1 MRLYSLYTSQ
11 EINLKE
17 IEKKVYSDSQQDG
30 LMEIMMG
37 LILLTFGGFFY
48 STVFA
53 FYILLIIF
61 SGRIVEFVRRL
72 YTYPRIGF
80 VKFHRE
86 NPRDALTGVF
96 LFELAVIVI
105 IFTLI
110 SISGNVT
117 DYSQW
122 VKWSPLFFGMILVGP
137 FAHAQ
142 SRSGSIRYYGY
153 AILSVI
159 LGLVFS
165 LIEFG
170 SGCAGLIL
178 YLVLIGGFL
187 VLSGLVIF
195 TRFLSRYPLPVEEAP
210 DASK

>member
-1 MRLYSLYTSQ
+1 MTQ

-17 IEKKVYSDSQQDG
+17 LEKKAYQDSQQDG
-30 LMEIMMG
+30 LMEAMMG
-37 LILLTFGGFFY
+37 LILMTFGGFFY

-61 SGRIVEFVRRL
+61 SGRIVEFVRRR

-86 NPRDALTGVF
+86 NPKDALTGVL
-96 LFELAVIVI
+96 LFELAVIMI

-110 SISGNVT
+110 SVFGNVT
-117 DYSQW
+117 DYYSW
-122 VKWSPLFFGMILVGP
+122 VNWSPLFIGTILVGP
-137 FAHAQ
+137 FAHTA
-142 SRSGSIRYYGY
+142 SRSGNIRYYGY
-153 AILSVI
+153 ASMSMI
-159 LGLVFS
+159 LGLFFS

-170 SGCAGLIL
+170 SGCTGLIL
-178 YLVLIGGFL
+178 YLVFMGGFL

-195 TRFLSRYPLPVEEAP
+195 IRFLRKYPLPETEVR
-210 DASK
+210 DGSK

>member
-1 MRLYSLYTSQ
+1 MTQEINLK

-17 IEKKVYSDSQQDG
+17 IEKKAYRDSQQDG
-30 LMEIMMG
+30 LMEVMMG
-37 LILLTFGGFFY
+37 LILITFGGFFY
-48 STVFA
+48 SPIFA

-61 SGRIVEFVRRL
+61 SGKIVGYIRRR

-80 VKFHRE
+80 VKFHEE
-86 NPRDALTGVF
+86 NPKDALTGVF
-96 LFELAVIVI
+96 LFEFAVIVI

-110 SISGNVT
+110 SIFGDLK

-137 FAHAQ
+137 FAHAA
-142 SRSGSIRYYGY
+142 SRSGSIRYTGY
-153 AILSVI
+153 AILSVV
-159 LGLVFS
+159 LGLFFT

-178 YLVLIGGFL
+178 YLVFIGAFL
-187 VLSGLVIF
+187 FLSGLVIF
-195 TRFLSRYPLPVEEAP
+195 TQFLRKYPLSAEEVP
-210 DASK
+210 DASE

>member
-1 MRLYSLYTSQ
+1 MTQ

-17 IEKKVYSDSQQDG
+17 LEKKAYHDSQQDG
-30 LMEIMMG
+30 LMEVMMG
-37 LILLTFGGFFY
+37 LILMTFGGFFY
-48 STVFA
+48 STAFA

-61 SGRIVEFVRRL
+61 SGKIVEFVRRR

-80 VKFHRE
+80 VKFREE
-86 NPRDALTGVF
+86 NPKEALTGVF

-110 SISGNVT
+110 SISGDVK
-117 DYSQW
+117 DYSLW

-142 SRSGSIRYYGY
+142 SRSGSVRYTGY

-159 LGLVFS
+159 LGLFFS

-170 SGCAGLIL
+170 SGCTGLIL
-178 YLVLIGGFL
+178 YLVLIGVFL
-187 VLSGLVIF
+187 VLGGLVIF
-195 TRFLSRYPLPVEEAP
+195 IRFLRKYPLPETEVR
-210 DASK
+210 DAGK